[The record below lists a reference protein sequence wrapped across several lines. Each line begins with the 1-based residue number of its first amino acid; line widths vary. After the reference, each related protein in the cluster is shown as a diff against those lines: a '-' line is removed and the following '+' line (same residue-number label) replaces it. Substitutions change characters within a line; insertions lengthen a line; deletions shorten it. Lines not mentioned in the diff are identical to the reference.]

1 MDEPYI
7 RVKVSWRCLYRDFS
21 GAILDFLLSTKQ
33 DAAAAKRFLTKALG
47 RANHPTP
54 RVINTDKH
62 AAYPPAIVQLK
73 DEGVLEENCQHRPV
87 QYLNNVLEQDYRAI
101 KRRVPRADLF

>member
-1 MDEPYI
+1 L
-7 RVKVSWRCLYRDFS
+7 RSAGTCVSRFPTVTWRSCSPS
-21 GAILDFLLSTKQ
+21 GACTPLDFLLSAKQ
-33 DAAAAKRFLTKALG
+33 DAAAAKRFLAKALG

-73 DEGVLEENCQHRPV
+73 DEGVLEETCQHRPA
-87 QYLNNVLEQDYRAI
+87 QYLNNVLE
-101 KRRVPRADLF
+101 